1 MSMGNHLTI
10 ADVVQMASATH
21 LLAARLSR
29 TSSVLGW
36 WHERKFVTAVDE
48 FTRTLRSLSQ
58 GTVERA
64 TTDEIRE
71 IGVKVDA
78 IIADAEVFIS
88 RHGNSSLK
96 RVERDRHLVTR
107 IYELRASHE
116 KVARG
121 VTAEPGMTD
130 LRWEVKLDAAHRDES

>member
-1 MSMGNHLTI
+1 MAEAT
-10 ADVVQMASATH
+10 QMR
-21 LLAARLSR
+21 AARLSR

-48 FTRTLRSLSQ
+48 FTRALRSLSQ
-58 GTVERA
+58 RTVEHA
-64 TTDEIRE
+64 TADEIRG

-88 RHGNSSLK
+88 RHRNSSLK
-96 RVERDRHLVTR
+96 RVEQDRHLVTR

-130 LRWEVKLDAAHRDES
+130 LRWEVKLDAAHRDKS